1 MTKKDNKY
9 KYLEKQDLYKLY
21 DIYYKNKR
29 KLIQNNENDE
39 SYRIMQMIREIIE
52 NKMYNKDEL
61 ERIEENNKYYL
72 SYPDINDPNFE
83 YKLSKKA
90 EFFHCKSL
98 LNRIDL
104 EQKCFSKDF
113 ELGNHQQFLRG
124 FMNQTTPYRGLLIFH
139 GVGVG
144 KTCSAVTISNSFREM
159 YKNDDKKIICLV
171 SKNIQSNWR
180 NTIYDP
186 NKGDNQCTGNSFEN
200 LIGNVDG
207 IVEKGLKGRVKK
219 TIKKYYEFYG
229 YQQFANKIKKM
240 IKNRIGNRTNVSL
253 KEVEKSVIRKY
264 FSDRLLIIDEVHN
277 LRDDN
282 ITNKKDGEGPS
293 KDTIKY
299 LDKIVKY
306 SENMRLVLMSATPMF
321 NKPSEIIWLLNLLL
335 KNDKR
340 LPITIKPKDLFQQNG
355 ELTKTAKEIITHKCK
370 GYISYL
376 RGENPITFPIRIL
389 PDDYNDKNFLDEYPI
404 YDIWDEEYNFSKIYQ
419 FKFLKMY
426 YSEMDGYQNTIYHN
440 FIDTL
445 TPGDKIQMTDR
456 GDGKQI
462 SNIVYPS
469 IEMLNNDEDDD
480 FNYKKMYSKKGLNNL
495 MDVTVK
501 NRSIYSYKEDV
512 PPLFSLDYL
521 GLISTKIYTILTGL
535 KQKKSKGIIFI
546 YSEYLSSGAVPL
558 ALALE
563 HMGFEKYS
571 GNHLNYPEWKKGKDN
586 TKDEPIDYQWN
597 PISKKKG
604 EFKRAKYI
612 ILSGDKGLSPNNDDE
627 ISALVSDKNKNG
639 ENIKIVIGSVVAS
652 EGLDLKNIREIHIL
666 DPWYHLYRIEQ
677 IIGRGIRF
685 CSHINL
691 PKEERNVTIF
701 LHVALLSKER
711 ESIDTYIY
719 RNAEEKANLIGSI
732 ETVLKQNSIDCF
744 LNRQINIIQPKDI
757 LPIRLKTSRNK
768 ILKSFEVHD
777 KNYSKVCSFSRTC
790 NYSCGIESINKKDI
804 NYDTFTFENS
814 KTLFQTIHRILKELF
829 ELNNYYTLY
838 EIEKII
844 MELIDTNQYIIYH
857 ALNDM
862 IENKITI
869 WNKYNISGYL
879 INKDDYYLFQPHN
892 NGDIIL
898 PLYYRNNNVK
908 ERLNTHISLEGVIN
922 KKKKQIKT
930 QEKEKE
936 KYKIIDIDYL
946 YKILKQKSLKKKLIF
961 GKHAY
966 PFEIFIE
973 DLDMNIYFEY
983 YLDLLSY
990 QEKTALL
997 KDVVKEYIETKKH
1010 NDKIKKLIFNY
1021 FERNLI
1027 KQHKGK
1033 YYLFENKKYDII
1045 GFFLYNT
1052 DKLYDKKDKN
1062 KKELDQI
1069 ENDYDY
1075 YLFDEQWN
1083 EINNLEDGL
1092 LIKRNLF
1099 MNKDKIIGELKTS
1112 NNYWGFSF
1120 KDKEK
1125 HVLKFVNQKKV
1136 LNKIPGKVIETNPKN
1151 MIKKL
1156 IETNFPDSYEKYND
1170 FLSQYDEKN
1179 KHIKFLQSKDFYSLL
1194 IEMILRNKEKKIL
1207 GDKHIFIPYDI
1218 VLLKYLN

>member
-52 NKMYNKDEL
+52 NKKYNKDEL

-445 TPGDKIQMTDR
+445 TPGGKIQMTDR

-879 INKDDYYLFQPHN
+879 INKDDY
-892 NGDIIL
+892 
-898 PLYYRNNNVK
+898 
-908 ERLNTHISLEGVIN
+908 
-922 KKKKQIKT
+922 
-930 QEKEKE
+930 
-936 KYKIIDIDYL
+936 
-946 YKILKQKSLKKKLIF
+946 
-961 GKHAY
+961 
-966 PFEIFIE
+966 
-973 DLDMNIYFEY
+973 
-983 YLDLLSY
+983 
-990 QEKTALL
+990 
-997 KDVVKEYIETKKH
+997 
-1010 NDKIKKLIFNY
+1010 
-1021 FERNLI
+1021 
-1027 KQHKGK
+1027 
-1033 YYLFENKKYDII
+1033 
-1045 GFFLYNT
+1045 
-1052 DKLYDKKDKN
+1052 
-1062 KKELDQI
+1062 
-1069 ENDYDY
+1069 
-1075 YLFDEQWN
+1075 W
-1083 EINNLEDGL
+1083 
-1092 LIKRNLF
+1092 
-1099 MNKDKIIGELKTS
+1099 
-1112 NNYWGFSF
+1112 
-1120 KDKEK
+1120 
-1125 HVLKFVNQKKV
+1125 
-1136 LNKIPGKVIETNPKN
+1136 
-1151 MIKKL
+1151 
-1156 IETNFPDSYEKYND
+1156 
-1170 FLSQYDEKN
+1170 
-1179 KHIKFLQSKDFYSLL
+1179 
-1194 IEMILRNKEKKIL
+1194 
-1207 GDKHIFIPYDI
+1207 
-1218 VLLKYLN
+1218 